1 MDNLYIEA
9 YKFYKEECANS
20 LVLFHN
26 QSCFEA
32 YEEDAI
38 RLSNSL
44 NLPVSYRAGIKY
56 CAFPESAL
64 ESSLPLLVHI
74 GIPVKIVEYRNEKGE
89 FLIPKV
95 KHILEDEIM
104 DY

>member
-38 RLSNSL
+38 RLSNPL

-56 CAFPESAL
+56 CAFPEDAL
-64 ESSLPLLVHI
+64 ENSLPLLVHI
-74 GIPVKIVEYRNEKGE
+74 GIPCLLYTSDAA
-89 FLIPKV
+89 
-95 KHILEDEIM
+95 DEL
-104 DY
+104 

>member
-44 NLPVSYRAGIKY
+44 LSRKSG
-56 CAFPESAL
+56 
-64 ESSLPLLVHI
+64 
-74 GIPVKIVEYRNEKGE
+74 
-89 FLIPKV
+89 
-95 KHILEDEIM
+95 
-104 DY
+104 

>member
-56 CAFPESAL
+56 CAFLRVLLKAL
-64 ESSLPLLVHI
+64 YRFLYTLVFQL
-74 GIPVKIVEYRNEKGE
+74 K
-89 FLIPKV
+89 L
-95 KHILEDEIM
+95 
-104 DY
+104 